1 MRVLILRGERHRAPN
16 GRHGDSGVIAFGSA
30 GQWLLVNVSAPVAQR
45 LDAGN
50 LPAGLPG
57 LADPSVRAIVLTDP
71 QLEHVGGLLA
81 LRRGAPIDLYVTPA
95 VFEELSIHLPV
106 LPALQHYCGV
116 HWRVV
121 PVAGDCR
128 EATFRID
135 GLPTLEFTA
144 LATQAPPWPHV
155 QQQRAVVGD
164 SIALVVT
171 DTETG
176 VSVFCAPGLAHPGPQ
191 EIEWMRR
198 CDCVLLDDPR
208 PRPGRMPAWVEW
220 VDALPARHKVMLADT
235 DAPQADRLARL
246 GVAVAADGME
256 IEL

>member
-1 MRVLILRGERHRAPN
+1 MRVVILRGDRQRARN
-16 GRHGDSGVIAFGSA
+16 GRRGDCGVTAFGSA
-30 GQWLLVNVSAPVAQR
+30 GQWVLVNVSASVAQR
-45 LDAGN
+45 IDADD
-50 LPAGLPG
+50 LPPGLPG
-57 LADPSVRAIVLTDP
+57 LADPSVRAIVLTDA

-95 VFEELSIHLPV
+95 VFEELSVHLPV

-116 HWRVV
+116 HWRVI

-128 EATFRID
+128 SASFRIE

-155 QQQRAVVGD
+155 QQQRAVAGD
-164 SIALVVT
+164 SIALVVH
-171 DTETG
+171 DSATG
-176 VSVFCAPGLAHPGPQ
+176 HRVFCAPGLARPGPE

-208 PRPGRMPAWVEW
+208 PRPGRVPSWVEW
-220 VDALPARHKVMLADT
+220 VEALPARHKVMLADA
-235 DAPQADRLARL
+235 DAPQADLLARH
-246 GVAVAADGME
+246 GVAVAGDGME
-256 IEL
+256 IEW